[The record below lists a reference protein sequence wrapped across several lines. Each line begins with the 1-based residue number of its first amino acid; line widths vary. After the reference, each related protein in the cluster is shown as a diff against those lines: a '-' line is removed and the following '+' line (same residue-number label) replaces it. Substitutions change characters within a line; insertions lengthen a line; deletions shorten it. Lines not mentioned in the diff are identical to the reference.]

1 MTSPGWDHAEADPTF
16 ARRAVEFILPQKGT
30 FRLFFLYLA
39 ASVAHESCIE
49 VLAKIGQLD
58 NIAIFVTSDNGA
70 PAETVRLVRRQGAHA
85 PRPAEHR
92 QVPRGPR

>member
-1 MTSPGWDHAEADPTF
+1 VG
-16 ARRAVEFILPQKGT
+16 FILSQKGS
-30 FRLFFLYLA
+30 FRLFFLYLV
-39 ASVAHESCIE
+39 ASTALESCIE

>member
-16 ARRAVEFILPQKGT
+16 ARRAVDFILPQKGS
-30 FRLFFLYLA
+30 FRPFFLYLA
-39 ASVAHESCIE
+39 VSAAHESCIE

-58 NIAIFVTSDNGA
+58 ATAIFVTSDNGA
-70 PAETVRLVRRQGAHA
+70 PAETVRLVRRHGVHS